1 MEQPEM
7 KKLAAERAVQFIED
21 GMIVG
26 LGTGST
32 TEYAIKKLG
41 SMVKGGLHIQ
51 AVPTSQKSKK
61 LATELEIP
69 LIELDDTIEIDVTI
83 DGADE
88 VDSNLN
94 LIKGG
99 GGALTREKIVAYHTK
114 KEIIAVDETKIVK
127 RLGADFPVPVEVTKF
142 AWAAT
147 KKNLIDLGCTAEL
160 RTIMEEKFI
169 TDNGNYIIDCDFGPI
184 SQPEV
189 LEKDINA
196 IPGVVENGLFINLA
210 DLVIVASRQG
220 IMTLDQQVA
229 GTD

>member
-7 KKLAAERAVQFIED
+7 KKLAAERAVQFVED

-32 TEYAIKKLG
+32 AEFAIRKLG
-41 SMVKGGLHIQ
+41 AMVKGGLHIQ
-51 AVPTSQKSKK
+51 AIPTSQKSKK
-61 LATELEIP
+61 LAGEFEIP
-69 LIELDDTIEIDVTI
+69 LIELDDTVEIDVTI

-99 GGALTREKIVAYHTK
+99 GGALTREKIVADHTK
-114 KEIIAVDETKIVK
+114 KLIIVVDETKIVK

-147 KKNLIDLGCTAEL
+147 KKTLIDLGCTAEL
-160 RTIMEEKFI
+160 RTIMDEKFI
-169 TDNGNYIIDCDFGPI
+169 TDNGNYIINCDFGPI

-210 DLVIVASRQG
+210 DLVIVGSRQG
-220 IMTLDQQVA
+220 LMTLDQQIT
-229 GTD
+229 GSD

>member
-1 MEQPEM
+1 M
-7 KKLAAERAVQFIED
+7 KKLAAERAVQFVED

-32 TEYAIKKLG
+32 AEFAVRKLG
-41 SMVKGGLHIQ
+41 AMVKDGFRIQ
-51 AVPTSQKSKK
+51 AVPTSMKSKK
-61 LATELEIP
+61 LASEFAIP
-69 LIELDDTIEIDVTI
+69 IIELDETIEIDVTI

-88 VDSNLN
+88 VDSHLN

-127 RLGADFPVPVEVTKF
+127 GLGADFPVPVEVTKF
-142 AWAAT
+142 GWAAT
-147 KKNLIDLGCTAEL
+147 KKSLVDLGCTAEL
-160 RTIMEEKFI
+160 RTIVDEKFI
-169 TDNGNYIIDCDFGPI
+169 TDNGNYIIDCDFGRI
-184 SQPEV
+184 AQPEV

-220 IMTLDQQVA
+220 IMTLDQQVSS
-229 GTD
+229 TD

>member
-1 MEQPEM
+1 M
-7 KKLAAERAVQFIED
+7 KKLAAERAVQFVED

-32 TEYAIKKLG
+32 AEFAIRKLG
-41 SMVKGGLHIQ
+41 AMVKGGLRIR
-51 AVPTSQKSKK
+51 AIPTSLKSKR
-61 LATELEIP
+61 LASELEIP
-69 LIELDDTIEIDVTI
+69 IIELDDTVEIDVTI

-88 VDSNLN
+88 VDSHLN

-127 RLGADFPVPVEVTKF
+127 GLGADVPVPVEVTKF

-147 KKNLIDLGCTAEL
+147 KKALVELGCTAEL
-160 RTIMEEKFI
+160 RTILEEKYI
-169 TDNGNYIIDCDFGPI
+169 TDNGNYIIDCDFGRI
-184 SQPEV
+184 AQPEV

-196 IPGVVENGLFINLA
+196 IPGVVENGLFINLV
-210 DLVIVASRQG
+210 DLVIVGSRQG
-220 IMTLDQQVA
+220 IMTLDQQVSSA
-229 GTD
+229 D

>member
-1 MEQPEM
+1 M
-7 KKLAAERAVQFIED
+7 KKLAAERAVQFVED

-32 TEYAIKKLG
+32 AEFAVRKLG
-41 SMVKGGLHIQ
+41 AMVKDGFRIQ
-51 AVPTSQKSKK
+51 AVPTSMKSKK
-61 LATELEIP
+61 LASEFAIP
-69 LIELDDTIEIDVTI
+69 IIELDETIEIDVTI

-88 VDSNLN
+88 VDSHLN

-127 RLGADFPVPVEVTKF
+127 GLGADFPVPVEVTKF
-142 AWAAT
+142 GWAAT
-147 KKNLIDLGCTAEL
+147 KKSLVDLGCTAEL
-160 RTIMEEKFI
+160 RTIVDEKFI
-169 TDNGNYIIDCDFGPI
+169 TDNGNYIIDCDFGRI
-184 SQPEV
+184 AQPEV

-196 IPGVVENGLFINLA
+196 IPGVVENGLFINLV

-220 IMTLDQQVA
+220 IMTLDQQVSS
-229 GTD
+229 TD

>member
-1 MEQPEM
+1 M
-7 KKLAAERAVQFIED
+7 KKLAAERSVQFIED
-21 GMIVG
+21 GMIIG

-32 TEYAIKKLG
+32 TEFAIRKIGAL
-41 SMVKGGLHIQ
+41 VKGGLHIQ
-51 AVPTSQKSKK
+51 AIPTSLKSKK

-69 LIELDDTIEIDVTI
+69 IIDLDDTIEIDVTV

-88 VDSNLN
+88 VDSHLN

-114 KEIIAVDETKIVK
+114 KEIIVVDETKIVK
-127 RLGADFPVPVEVTKF
+127 GLGADFPVPVEVTKF
-142 AWAAT
+142 GWAAT
-147 KKNLIDLGCTAEL
+147 KKTLTELGCTAEL
-160 RTIMEEKFI
+160 RTIMDEKFI
-169 TDNGNYIIDCDFGPI
+169 TDNGNYILDCDFGPI

-210 DLVIVASRQG
+210 DLVIVGSRQG

-229 GTD
+229 SAD